1 MCVIIQ
7 SFCLRTCLCTLVADK
22 LDIIFFGADS
32 SVFFLL
38 QHSVLIEKLASMRKF
53 IKEEISRHRK
63 TFNLHSPY
71 DLIDLYI
78 ESKKK
83 GADISGM

>member
-1 MCVIIQ
+1 ML
-7 SFCLRTCLCTLVADK
+7 FT
-22 LDIIFFGADS
+22 IFILAGS

-38 QHSVLIEKLASMRKF
+38 QHPVLIEKLAAMRKF

-83 GADISGM
+83 GADISGMYNSLSYFLISRNMV